1 MQPLTKLNDLCGFC
15 GLFKIQN
22 RLRVWVPLA
31 YFSYFSLGP
40 YVLFFYILISS
51 KNQQ

>member
-1 MQPLTKLNDLCGFC
+1 MQPLTNLNDLCGFC

-31 YFSYFSLGP
+31 YFSYSSLGP
-40 YVLFFYILISS
+40 YVFLFCILNSS
-51 KNQQ
+51 QNQQ